1 MANRPRSAIFEASE
15 TSLMSI
21 PSQTTTAPAGA
32 ASVPRF
38 RTLHLVLVLAI
49 FAADQISKGIIQ
61 RLPDYASIPVI
72 PHLFR
77 IVHVENPGVAFG
89 LFQNAP
95 EHWRVLLIVVSS
107 LALLFVLGLLWRS
120 QQSARTGVAL
130 AMIFGGAIGNLFD
143 RIVHGQVVD
152 FLLFYIGRHTWPAF
166 NIADSAIVI
175 GAGILVWEILWENR
189 SSAHTGA

>member
-1 MANRPRSAIFEASE
+1 MNN
-15 TSLMSI
+15 
-21 PSQTTTAPAGA
+21 PSQTTTAPTGA
-32 ASVPRF
+32 ASVPRLRVF
-38 RTLHLVLVLAI
+38 HLVLVLAI
-49 FAADQISKGIIQ
+49 FVADQMTKGIIQ

-95 EHWRVLLIVVSS
+95 AQWRVLLIVASS
-107 LALLFVLGLLWRS
+107 VALLLVLTLLWRS
-120 QQSARTGVAL
+120 QRSPRTGVAL

-152 FLLFYIGRHTWPAF
+152 FLLFYIGPHTWPAF

-189 SSAHTGA
+189 SGASKSA

>member
-1 MANRPRSAIFEASE
+1 
-15 TSLMSI
+15 MSI

-32 ASVPRF
+32 ASAPRL
-38 RTLHLVLVLAI
+38 RVLHLVLVMAI
-49 FAADQISKGIIQ
+49 FVADQISKGIIE

-89 LFQNAP
+89 LLQTAP
-95 EHWRVLLIVVSS
+95 AQWRVLLIVASS
-107 LALLFVLGLLWRS
+107 VALLVVLGLLWRT
-120 QQSARTGVAL
+120 QRSARTGVAL

-152 FLLFYIGRHTWPAF
+152 FLLFYIGSHTWPAF

-175 GAGILVWEILWENR
+175 GAGILVWEILWENK
-189 SSAHTGA
+189 SSSHTGA

>member
-1 MANRPRSAIFEASE
+1 
-15 TSLMSI
+15 MSI
-21 PSQTTTAPAGA
+21 PSETTTVPAGA
-32 ASVPRF
+32 AAAPRI
-38 RTLHLVLVLAI
+38 RLLHMVLALTI
-49 FAADQISKGIIQ
+49 FVADQLTKGVIQ

-95 EHWRVLLIVVSS
+95 AQWRVLLIVASS
-107 LALLFVLGLLWRS
+107 VALLLVLALLWRT
-120 QQSARTGVAL
+120 QHSARTGIAL

-166 NIADSAIVI
+166 NIADSAIVV
-175 GAGILVWEILWENR
+175 GAGILVWEILWDGR
-189 SSAHTGA
+189 SRTPAGV